1 MPTGAAVTFKLIRGE
16 LDLSNTEFPEPGQE
30 GLCIYTSL
38 RVVQLCVVVSG
49 AGPTHLL
56 LNLLPRILFSLCPCG
71 GDVFQTSFWTGC
83 LSSLK
88 IQLILAD

>member
-16 LDLSNTEFPEPGQE
+16 PDLSNTEFPEPGQE
-30 GLCIYTSL
+30 GLCIHISL
-38 RVVQLCVVVSG
+38 RVVQLCFVASG

-71 GDVFQTSFWTGC
+71 GMFFKLHSGQVVC
-83 LSSLK
+83 R
-88 IQLILAD
+88 A